1 MSGWRSRGKS
11 DRLLEPIAARW
22 AAPAQLFVRHTAQI
36 TGADMIF
43 PYLLIIITLL
53 SGTFFMFGS
62 IPGFL
67 QWVSLIFGIV
77 AILSRTL
84 AWLTGAAQH
93 GLSVLK
99 GYGSKAVRMNLIME
113 FSIWVLA
120 FLNLFFFFA
129 Q

>member
-1 MSGWRSRGKS
+1 
-11 DRLLEPIAARW
+11 
-22 AAPAQLFVRHTAQI
+22 
-36 TGADMIF
+36 MIF
-43 PYLLIIITLL
+43 LPLLVVITLL
-53 SGTFFMFGS
+53 SGIFFVIGG

-67 QWVSLIFGIV
+67 QWVSLIFGIM

-120 FLNLFFFFA
+120 CINLFFFFA
-129 Q
+129 